1 MVKRERVKKSG
12 VEKMAVE
19 CCLGSKR
26 GWWPKAGM
34 VVVKKGGGDGS
45 GSLSGD
51 GCCGLCTYALSCK
64 KS

>member
-1 MVKRERVKKSG
+1 MVVLKKWQWSVVWALKG
-12 VEKMAVE
+12 
-19 CCLGSKR
+19 
-26 GWWPKAGM
+26 GWWPKAGT

>member
-1 MVKRERVKKSG
+1 MVKRERVKKGG

-19 CCLGSKR
+19 RCLGSKR
-26 GWWPKAGM
+26 GLVAKSGH
-34 VVVKKGGGDGS
+34 GGGDGS